1 MVMKTKALKPILL
14 VAISLLFV
22 LPLISQ
28 KGIEDGSKYGKGKD
42 SINCIKNL
50 SLYKE
55 FFKHSNYNDAIGP
68 WKQVFGECPAS
79 SEKMY
84 VEGTSMYRKFIGSA
98 ASPERQEELIDTLML
113 IYTRRM
119 EYYPKK
125 NGSTVGRKGI
135 DLLRYRSNN
144 VDALEEGH
152 GYLRQS
158 IDMEKSKT
166 RDIVLINY
174 ITASINLNMTGRFE
188 DNQVIEDYFMV
199 TAIVDKLLGKSSR
212 WDKAKVNI
220 DDQMLKSG
228 LLTCD
233 ALNRYFEPQFEAGK
247 EEKVFLEKL
256 IHFYSASGCD
266 RADLYVAASEQMY
279 VIEPGPKSAHQLA
292 VLFIAKGDFDKA
304 AIYLKEAVH
313 GTGIEK
319 QTKGDWYYELAL
331 VTRYNK
337 KYCEAIKYAREAVA
351 LNGSHGKAYIVMG
364 DAIIDTR
371 DNLGDEFEQRTAFWV
386 AADKYAKAKAVDPS
400 LTAEVNKKINNYSG
414 QYPNHEEVFFHDL
427 KDGDSYYV
435 KGCINEYTT
444 VRSSK

>member
-1 MVMKTKALKPILL
+1 MKTKVLKPILL
-14 VAISLLFV
+14 AAVSLLFV
-22 LPLISQ
+22 LPAISQ

-55 FFKHSNYNDAIGP
+55 FFKHNNYNDAIGP
-68 WKQVFGECPAS
+68 WRTVFGECPAS

-84 VEGTSMYRKFIGSA
+84 VEGVSMYRKFIASA
-98 ASPERQEELIDTLML
+98 ATPERREELIDTLML

-125 NGSTVGRKGI
+125 NGSTMGRKGI
-135 DLLRYRSNN
+135 DLLRYRSGN
-144 VDALEEGH
+144 VDAMEEGH
-152 GYLRQS
+152 GYLKQS
-158 IDMEKSKT
+158 IEMEKSKS
-166 RDIVLINY
+166 RDVVIINY
-174 ITASINLNMTGRFE
+174 VGASINLNKAGRFD

-199 TAIVDKLLGKSSR
+199 TAIVDKLLNKSSR
-212 WDKAKVNI
+212 WPKAKKNI

-233 ALNRYFEPQFEAGK
+233 ALNRYFEPQYEAGK
-247 EEKVFLEKL
+247 EDKVFLEKL
-256 IHFYSASGCD
+256 ITFYDASGCD

-279 VIEPGPKSAHQLA
+279 AIEPGPKSAHQLA
-292 VLFIAKGDFDKA
+292 VLFIAKSDFKKA
-304 AIYLKEAVH
+304 EIYLKEAVQ
-313 GTGIEK
+313 GTDIDQE
-319 QTKGDWYYELAL
+319 TRADWYYELAL

-337 KYCEAIKYAREAVA
+337 KYCDAIRHARKAVE

-364 DAIIDTR
+364 DAIIDSR
-371 DNLGDEFEQRTAFWV
+371 DNLGDDFEQRTAFWV

-400 LTAEVNKKINNYSG
+400 LTAEVNKKINDYSG
-414 QYPNHEEVFFHDL
+414 QYPNNEEVFFRDL
-427 KDGDSYYV
+427 KDGDSYQV
-435 KGCINEYTT
+435 KGCINAYTT